1 MAHPNERLAAVQ
13 DVMAAEVLAAAAKS
27 DAGARDLVDAVNDAL
42 TTSYI
47 HRMRVDRLN
56 GAAVRATMAG
66 SHNVAQL
73 LGRFAGQ
80 EAEAADEFEA
90 VGVATIRGTHSFGYL
105 SEAERRFLSRK
116 KFEEGLST
124 AQAEDVFSKLLDGMM
139 TSASNYGRDEAFGAG
154 DAEPEEVDNG
164 AIESMGL
171 VAEVLGGDLPIV
183 FGANAYSAFYDAFGA
198 SVETLKKRRSR
209 VKARLEKNKE
219 KLEEIES
226 SGKGGA
232 RAKWFRMR
240 VKQLTKRLKAIE
252 AKLAKLS
259 DTKDKVDESSEE
271 AAVVDA
277 AETSAVQAAAK
288 AGEADSELDEL
299 ENDLSALDG
308 EDPEEEEE
316 EDEEAEEYGMV
327 AEMGVF
333 GISERRMDRMRERL
347 DRLKERLEKLQAR
360 HRGLLKA
367 VRVRRL
373 QKRIARLESKLQ
385 AADAP
390 EAIAPSTVP
399 YVSSFV
405 TPTMKAFSQDEYLAS
420 YKGSLNETPEIAD
433 RQPFVQF
440 FRRKVDALGSL
451 AVDPEYAQA
460 ENAGFFSRLG
470 GWLREHVVEPVEGLF
485 TPDKVARRQARR
497 SERRQKIRSYMKEQ
511 SERLRAGRAAAR
523 QARLEAKKELDVAGK
538 RRQAREE
545 AKEARQSGRELRR
558 SQLQVAARGLKAK
571 RAGRKAAGGGGGE
584 GGGEAASPM
593 VPDGV
598 YEDGQYIYRV
608 AGGLPY
614 IVKNKA
620 ERRDYASN
628 PDLKK
633 GDIQGVGRPIPR
645 VAEALEAIASRSS
658 RVG

>member
-47 HRMRVDRLN
+47 HRMRVDRLS

-154 DAEPEEVDNG
+154 DAEPEEIDNG
-164 AIESMGL
+164 AVESMGL

-198 SVETLKKRRSR
+198 SVETLKRRRSR

-232 RAKWFRMR
+232 RAKWFRVR
-240 VKQLTKRLKAIE
+240 VKQLTRRLKAIE

-316 EDEEAEEYGMV
+316 DEEAEEYGMV

-333 GISERRMDRMRERL
+333 GISERRTDRMRERL

-390 EAIAPSTVP
+390 EASAPGTAP
-399 YVSSFV
+399 YVSSLV
-405 TPTMKAFSQDEYLAS
+405 TPTMRAFSQDEYLAS
-420 YKGSLNETPEIAD
+420 YRGSLNEAPEIAD

-485 TPDKVARRQARR
+485 TPEKVARRQSRR
-497 SERRQKIRSYMKEQ
+497 GERRQKIRTYLKEQ

-545 AKEARQSGRELRR
+545 AKEARKSGRELRH
-558 SQLQVAARGLKAK
+558 SQLQVAARGWKAK
-571 RAGRKAAGGGGGE
+571 RAGRKAAGGGDDE
-584 GGGEAASPM
+584 GGGEVASPM

-598 YEDGQYIYRV
+598 YEDAQYIYRV

-614 IVKNKA
+614 IIKNKD
-620 ERRDYASN
+620 EQRDYASN

-645 VAEALEAIASRSS
+645 VAEALKAIASRSR
-658 RVG
+658 RVA